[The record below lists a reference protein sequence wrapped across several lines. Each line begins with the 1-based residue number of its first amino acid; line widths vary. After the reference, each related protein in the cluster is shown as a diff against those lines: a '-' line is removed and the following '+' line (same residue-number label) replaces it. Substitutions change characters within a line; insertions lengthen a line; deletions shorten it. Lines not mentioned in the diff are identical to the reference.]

1 LSKRSIHHPH
11 VAEAIRVSVGSKA
24 PFQVRIG
31 HVRYCFHR
39 YRIAALRQYTAR
51 PAKPRKL
58 TTRQGASRH
67 KCRRFLQ
74 QTRHLRAVDQG
85 GQGRDQMDAAVM
97 SDVRRQRRPA
107 PASCAGL
114 QSRQFLAHAGD
125 ARANQRLVS
134 DEPEGEADQDRCEGG
149 LPRTLCCLPDGGGR
163 HPTADVPRDF
173 AADCG
178 TTAAATTSASVR
190 RAIVM
195 RSQAI
200 DGRSASKCQRK

>member
-1 LSKRSIHHPH
+1 
-11 VAEAIRVSVGSKA
+11 
-24 PFQVRIG
+24 
-31 HVRYCFHR
+31 
-39 YRIAALRQYTAR
+39 
-51 PAKPRKL
+51 
-58 TTRQGASRH
+58 
-67 KCRRFLQ
+67 
-74 QTRHLRAVDQG
+74 
-85 GQGRDQMDAAVM
+85 MDAAVM

-114 QSRQFLAHAGD
+114 QTRQFLARAGD

-149 LPRTLCCLPDGGGR
+149 LPRPLCCLPDGGGR

-195 RSQAI
+195 S
-200 DGRSASKCQRK
+200 